1 MSNVEYGKTMENF
14 QNKIDGK
21 HVCNEKDYLEWTLQP
36 SYNT

>member
-1 MSNVEYGKTMENF
+1 MSNVEYGKTMKNF

-21 HVCNEKDYLEWTLQP
+21 HVWSEKDYLEWTLQP